1 MFISRMMSY
10 PYPQPYPTAATN
22 PLGAKT
28 PSFLSIA
35 RHIHSREGFR
45 GFYRGLGPCLLR
57 AFPANACALFVYEG
71 VLRGLAAEKV
81 GLLYTYCL
89 CSAFGC

>member
-1 MFISRMMSY
+1 MMSY
-10 PYPQPYPTAATN
+10 PYPAPYYRTAASH

-35 RHIHSREGFR
+35 YSIHAREGFK

-71 VLRGLAAEKV
+71 VLRGVAAEKV
-81 GLLYTYCL
+81 SRCGLG
-89 CSAFGC
+89 FGMVMFLGVDYS